1 MVEFAN
7 SPSRGSEGED
17 ATIVKGSDSKR
28 TSMNGDSKARVDI
41 EGHSKKKKRK
51 LKSDSQPN
59 GTAKR
64 RYSVSKPARDPR
76 DNPSPL
82 RPVIED
88 TGTRSPSPVIDF
100 DGLSRPS
107 R

>member
-1 MVEFAN
+1 
-7 SPSRGSEGED
+7 
-17 ATIVKGSDSKR
+17 
-28 TSMNGDSKARVDI
+28 MNGDSKAREDG
-41 EGHSKKKKRK
+41 EGQSKKKKRK
-51 LKSDSQPN
+51 MRFDSKPN
-59 GTAKR
+59 GTSKR

-82 RPVIED
+82 QPVIED

-107 R
+107 KYFDIIRGVSDGF